1 MTIPDTPK
9 SNILIIGGTGLIGE
23 HISNAIVS
31 ARHAANFSRIG
42 LFTSTN
48 TLFTKADFIDDL
60 RARGVEII
68 AGDLRLADDV
78 REAYA
83 GFDTVVSC
91 VGQQVISAQLDLIK
105 IADAHPDVKRF
116 LPSEF
121 GTDVA
126 HSAASC
132 SELPH
137 QAKLK
142 VRAALAACRS
152 LEYTFVVTGP
162 YADADLGLYLSAAP
176 AETEVSGSFD
186 VKRKKA
192 VLLGDPDGEINL
204 TTMRDVGKLVVA
216 ALCHPVEAKN
226 RALLCNSFT
235 TTPRKILSEF
245 ETQTGGE
252 KWEVD
257 VTDLES
263 LKKLEKEAWA
273 KKDARAVPLSLRRIW
288 SDGGT
293 LYGEKRHN
301 VVIGMDDGVESLQSA
316 VEQAIKVQI
325 S

>member
-31 ARHAANFSRIG
+31 ARHHNFNRIG

-48 TLFTKADFIDDL
+48 TLFTKADFIDGL

-83 GFDTVVSC
+83 GFDTIVSC
-91 VGQQVISAQLDLIK
+91 VGRQVITAQLDLIK
-105 IADAHPDVKRF
+105 IADAHPDVRRF
-116 LPSEF
+116 FPSEY

-126 HSAASC
+126 HSATSS

-162 YADADLGLYLSAAP
+162 YGDADRGLYLSAAP

-186 VKRKKA
+186 VKRKQA

-216 ALCHPVEAKN
+216 ALCHPAEARN

-235 TTPRKILSEF
+235 TTPRAILKEF
-245 ETQTGGE
+245 EKQTGGDA
-252 KWEVD
+252 WEVS
-257 VTDLES
+257 VTDLET
-263 LKKLEKEAWA
+263 LKKLEKDAWA

-293 LYGEKRHN
+293 LYGQKRHN
-301 VVIGMDDGVESLQSA
+301 AVIGMDDGVDSLESA
-316 VEQAIKVQI
+316 VGQAIKVQTE
-325 S
+325 

>member
-1 MTIPDTPK
+1 MTIPDTLR
-9 SNILIIGGTGLIGE
+9 SNILIIGGTGLVGE

-31 ARHAANFSRIG
+31 ARHNFNRIG

-48 TLFTKADFIDDL
+48 TLFTKADFIEDL
-60 RARGVEII
+60 RVRGVEII

-83 GFDTVVSC
+83 GFDTIVSC
-91 VGQQVISAQLDLIK
+91 VGRQVISAQLDLIK
-105 IADAHPDVKRF
+105 IADAHPDVRRF
-116 LPSEF
+116 FPSEY

-126 HSAASC
+126 HSATSS

-162 YADADLGLYLSAAP
+162 YGDADRGLYLSAAP
-176 AETEVSGSFD
+176 EETEVSGSFD
-186 VKRKKA
+186 VKRKRA

-216 ALCHPVEAKN
+216 TLCHPMEAKN

-235 TTPRKILSEF
+235 TTPRAILKEF
-245 ETQTGGE
+245 EKQTGGDA
-252 KWEVD
+252 WEVGL
-257 VTDLES
+257 TDLET
-263 LKKLEKEAWA
+263 LKGLEKEAWA
-273 KKDARAVPLSLRRIW
+273 RKDARAVPLSLRRIW

-293 LYGEKRHN
+293 LYGQKRHN
-301 VVIGMDDGVESLQSA
+301 AVIGMDDGVDSLQSA
-316 VEQAIKVQI
+316 VGQAIKVQTT
-325 S
+325 